1 MVCILEERILTTSF
15 YLRADSAK
23 MATTENGLHA
33 THFVHR
39 NYLSQSDIYQ
49 VAKGAAPTDSGAS
62 SSTQP
67 VDAPQFPISRRL
79 LSQLEVMEPRV
90 RVVFE
95 KQPRGLLRT
104 IQVLGDDEWF
114 LREVVRSPHPFW
126 PLFSFLRV
134 AHNLYVSVRW
144 VSQGYR
150 GRIDMPIKRILKR
163 LMQVLKMKG
172 VIRRVNIKNTTAKD
186 HRNTI
191 IPAYQ
196 LISMVNGKVEE
207 GKGEAEGLEKDMII
221 MSAGDLGLEEDE
233 EKKGDV
239 VPDVEEE
246 QEMAVTL
253 YGQSDEGCRLAR

>member
-1 MVCILEERILTTSF
+1 
-15 YLRADSAK
+15 

-49 VAKGAAPTDSGAS
+49 VAKGAAPSDIGS
-62 SSTQP
+62 SSSAQP
-67 VDAPQFPISRRL
+67 ADAPQVPISRQL

-90 RVVFE
+90 RAVFE

-114 LREVVRSPHPFW
+114 LRKVVRSPLPLW

-134 AHNLYVSVRW
+134 AHYLYVSVRW

-150 GRIDMPIKRILKR
+150 GRIDMPIKRSLKR
-163 LMQVLKMKG
+163 LMQVLKMRG

-196 LISMVNGKVEE
+196 LISMVNGKEKEEEE
-207 GKGEAEGLEKDMII
+207 GGGEVKDMII
-221 MSAGDLGLEEDE
+221 MSAEELGLGEDGE
-233 EKKGDV
+233 NQEDV
-239 VPDVEEE
+239 APDLKEE

-253 YGQSDEGCRLAR
+253 YGQSDNVVA